1 MSCQPSISTVNVM
14 IRVKAEDAERLNSLS
29 EIESQKSGHRVS
41 MAAIVTAM
49 LHERLAGVEVSESAR
64 AWSARRRE
72 KAILVRRKADMIV
85 ATGKYRKEGWQDV
98 DRRRMEKCAREES
111 RRTVSQTMAA

>member
-64 AWSARRRE
+64 VWSARRRE

-85 ATGKYRKEGWQDV
+85 ATGKYRKEGWQEV
-98 DRRRMEKCAREES
+98 DRRRAE
-111 RRTVSQTMAA
+111 RRTCETAKPAVRAVAA

>member
-14 IRVKAEDAERLNSLS
+14 IRIKAEDAERLNSLAES
-29 EIESQKSGHRVS
+29 ESQKSGHRVS

-72 KAILVRRKADMIV
+72 KAILVRRKADMLV
-85 ATGKYRKEGWQDV
+85 ATGKYRKEGWREVEQH
-98 DRRRMEKCAREES
+98 RAEKRAREES
-111 RRTVSQTMAA
+111 RRAASQAVAA